1 MVNLYFLNDP
11 DLDPAAVEEHPD
23 SDDHNEEYHDGGGCG
38 AYECRERVVVSGG
51 NGVPGLYVGN

>member
-1 MVNLYFLNDP
+1 MLNAH
-11 DLDPAAVEEHPD
+11 LDPAAVEEHPD